1 MTAQAKPRYPSKARI
16 VNAVAAA
23 KACGLDVCGIEV
35 SPTGVIRIMEAR
47 AVTEPA
53 NDFERYQDRL

>member
-1 MTAQAKPRYPSKARI
+1 VSAPKPRYPRKAQI

-35 SPTGVIRIMEAR
+35 SPSGIIRIIEAR
-47 AVTEPA
+47 AVSEPA
-53 NDFERYQDRL
+53 NDFERFQDRL